1 MDQKA
6 LNILRRCAGVPQD
19 FSAPITEDVGNPI
32 LGGGKHR
39 FYLVGTATPGSE
51 LGDVI
56 SEVDTQSL
64 VNIVLGSMQ
73 GDNWRDRVRQYE
85 LFPSNEK
92 NDALDLARK
101 RIAEAGSVKE
111 SYGHMSSANAD
122 NVAYPKLH
130 QKGLEIYN
138 QYTFN
143 TDNEEE
149 EGRDLPPSGMT
160 RDDVRNSETARGEAE
175 AGAGMGMP
183 DEEHDYD
190 RDERVFDPEDHTDEA
205 DPDYDERTE
214 PELDRQTDF
223 NAPPRDDG
231 DDSHDFEEEEYE
243 VGADD
248 DPVTHRRGK
257 KIVTLADL
265 EKSSGEFRGSGKEY
279 TGGPGTTTSSSA
291 GDEVKITKMRKGF
304 VKMQNWRNKDPKDIM
319 GQLYWFKDQLPPD
332 EDSEAWQRNWDKVKA
347 GLEKKYPEE
356 QNEYEEYEEQ
366 DEDFEPDT
374 NICPDCV
381 GSTGDAPAD
390 PNCERCGGAGEIYE
404 ADLPAK
410 ASVVAG
416 LTQTINHLDR
426 TAKQYSGGDEDDREH
441 AETMQHDMKD
451 YKTLLRVTKAGQW
464 QAARKYYEGL
474 DTASRDHWIEANKSN
489 EKTTNALL
497 KYFDAELLHEKKA
510 AKDYDGDGEVESS
523 EDEHKGV
530 VDKAIK
536 KSKKKSKGKTKMK
549 EGKKAAKDYDGDGKV
564 ESSEDEHKGVVDKA
578 IKKSKKKSKV
588 KEAHYHTDDNYPLS
602 HHEDPSDAINTAT
615 DYDTVFDQNDKVG
628 DDQKEEDF
636 ELTNDET
643 KVSVPSRILTAL
655 KDRIAELKAEGEKA
669 KPRDFERAGYYE
681 DTTEA
686 FQTVYD
692 LLNDKTVEGFKRAQI
707 YSQRMMNVQR
717 ALFPDEVWKFI
728 VDGGSKRSLKSY
740 MSPVDTKFPVSG
752 EPLGIVPIDVLNK
765 NTNTQ

>member
-1 MDQKA
+1 MK
-6 LNILRRCAGVPQD
+6 
-19 FSAPITEDVGNPI
+19 
-32 LGGGKHR
+32 
-39 FYLVGTATPGSE
+39 
-51 LGDVI
+51 
-56 SEVDTQSL
+56 
-64 VNIVLGSMQ
+64 
-73 GDNWRDRVRQYE
+73 
-85 LFPSNEK
+85 
-92 NDALDLARK
+92 
-101 RIAEAGSVKE
+101 
-111 SYGHMSSANAD
+111 
-122 NVAYPKLH
+122 
-130 QKGLEIYN
+130 
-138 QYTFN
+138 TFQPN
-143 TDNEEE
+143 
-149 EGRDLPPSGMT
+149 
-160 RDDVRNSETARGEAE
+160 
-175 AGAGMGMP
+175 
-183 DEEHDYD
+183 
-190 RDERVFDPEDHTDEA
+190 F
-205 DPDYDERTE
+205 
-214 PELDRQTDF
+214 
-223 NAPPRDDG
+223 
-231 DDSHDFEEEEYE
+231 
-243 VGADD
+243 
-248 DPVTHRRGK
+248 
-257 KIVTLADL
+257 I
-265 EKSSGEFRGSGKEY
+265 
-279 TGGPGTTTSSSA
+279 
-291 GDEVKITKMRKGF
+291 
-304 VKMQNWRNKDPKDIM
+304 
-319 GQLYWFKDQLPPD
+319 
-332 EDSEAWQRNWDKVKA
+332 
-347 GLEKKYPEE
+347 
-356 QNEYEEYEEQ
+356 
-366 DEDFEPDT
+366 
-374 NICPDCV
+374 
-381 GSTGDAPAD
+381 GDAPDRSGIVPFDSGARGKVLLGPTCPVQRTPPD

-426 TAKQYSGGDEDDREH
+426 TANKFSGGDQDDREH
-441 AETMQHDMKD
+441 AETIQHDMKD

-474 DTASRDHWIEANKSN
+474 DTASRDHWIEANKAN

-536 KSKKKSKGKTKMK
+536 KSKKK
-549 EGKKAAKDYDGDGKV
+549 
-564 ESSEDEHKGVVDKA
+564 
-578 IKKSKKKSKV
+578 KSKKKKV

-681 DTTEA
+681 DTVEA
-686 FQTVYD
+686 FQTVFD

-752 EPLGIVPIDVLNK
+752 KPNDTVPVDDLNK